1 MRLFFAVWPD
11 EAAARALEALALALA
26 NMTGGKPVPREKIH
40 LTLAFLGEVA
50 GDRVEDASAA
60 GAQVRGAPFRLRLD
74 QVGSFRRA
82 GVAWAGCR
90 NAPARLASL
99 QSDLAASLG
108 AHGFTLEE
116 RAFAPHITL
125 ARRIR
130 KSVPNALTEAIAWR
144 VRDVTLV
151 RSETGT
157 GRYAVMQRWPLGT

>member
-11 EAAARALEALALALA
+11 EVAARALEALALALA
-26 NMTGGKPVPREKIH
+26 NVAGGKPVPR
-40 LTLAFLGEVA
+40 LGEVA
-50 GDRVEDASAA
+50 GDRAEEAAAA
-60 GAQVRGAPFRLRLD
+60 GAHVRGAPFRLRLD

-99 QSDLAASLG
+99 QSDLAGSLG

-130 KSVPNALTEAIAWR
+130 KSVPTTPTEAIAWR

-157 GRYAVMQRWPLGT
+157 GRYTVMERWPLGA